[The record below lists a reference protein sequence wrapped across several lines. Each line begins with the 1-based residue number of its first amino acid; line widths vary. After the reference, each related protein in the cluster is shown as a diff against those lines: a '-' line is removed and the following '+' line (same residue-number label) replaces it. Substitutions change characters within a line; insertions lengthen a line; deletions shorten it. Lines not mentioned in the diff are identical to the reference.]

1 MVLDLKFKVP
11 EKPNSVNFKIIP
23 SVLNEFKLY
32 VKAAQEDNPDVTEDA
47 VLEAL
52 LLKQIQK
59 DRGFKAWK
67 QAHQK
72 NDYPQGEEQHVIK

>member
-32 VKAAQEDNPDVTEDA
+32 VKAAQEDNPDVTENA
-47 VLEAL
+47 VLEAVL
-52 LLKQIQK
+52 VKQMQK
-59 DRGFKAWK
+59 DKGFKAWK
-67 QAHQK
+67 QNRQK